1 MDLRK
6 TFAFLCGQIV
16 FVLFVFIHIPAL
28 NVNFFFFVLVPRD
41 FSPPL
46 RRWDV
51 PASDDLSCVFRVG
64 LDIRHTLRATLWGG
78 PVPRPS
84 LPFQAKP
91 EPRGVVNKI
100 LAQFPTGRK
109 RFYKMGSPFP
119 AGRKSGLQVS
129 DFPLTDRPLTPAGA
143 A

>member
-1 MDLRK
+1 
-6 TFAFLCGQIV
+6 
-16 FVLFVFIHIPAL
+16 
-28 NVNFFFFVLVPRD
+28 VLVPRD